1 MRCLTITGVTG
12 VVCLLAACT
21 VDQPQPD
28 LIGQD
33 IRLTI
38 IHTADIHSRLF
49 PYHYV
54 PNKFDTDYG
63 LYPNYAPFGGIAR
76 IATLVHRIRDTTDRS
91 LWLDSG
97 DAWEGAAV
105 FNEFK
110 GEPEIRTLDLAGM
123 EGEVIGNHEFDLGSQ
138 QLFSELDQWS
148 NFPHLVANYLF
159 DDSTNPQQR
168 SLKDIVKPY
177 EIYDVQGVR
186 IAVIGMGNQDTLIG
200 SFYGGNSLGFRPI
213 DNLEVLTQWV
223 GFLRPQVDLIIVA
236 SHLGLDNDEGL
247 SSSEVEDPN
256 ASLAIEGVDLILGG
270 HLHIVTNPPKL
281 LPNGDQAVY
290 CQTHDCST
298 VLVHS
303 GAFAKYVGR
312 IDLVVHIG
320 KNNNDPEQ
328 RSRIVSFAYDNE
340 PVVTYPAGDPNFIPD
355 DPSVAGLLWPYSVK
369 LNQDINLAGVFAY
382 IDADPGI
389 SAGDILRNDP
399 SGGDSQLGNMVARSM
414 QEFQGVEA
422 QFAFTNSLGIRD
434 NFSAGALS
442 NEEMFNV
449 FPFEN
454 TIVVIYL
461 AGQEVKDTLDFVAA
475 KSATRGCQTQLQ
487 TAGLTFDMICR
498 DDPTSTHTCDEPN
511 LGTNTCRCNVIDP
524 NNVGIQCGLVAGETQ
539 PQADAECNPTDP
551 ALSISAVNDRCNLQ
565 THQCFQTACAANIY
579 IGDACRKDPTT
590 GVINPAGP
598 IVNTSGAN
606 GCVPLEIS
614 GLYRA
619 AVNNYIAQGGS
630 GFIVLKN
637 NTSQQDTGVS
647 LRNALTVFLNNQSST
662 CPARAA
668 QGGQQTIC
676 NASNAPGG
684 DVSKC
689 IVDTSNPKAPLVFDE
704 YGKIGCLDES
714 VEPHDGRIRPV
725 SQ

>member
-1 MRCLTITGVTG
+1 MRCQTITGVAV
-12 VVCLLAACT
+12 VVCLLAGCT
-21 VDQPQPD
+21 VEQPQPN
-28 LIGQD
+28 LVGQD
-33 IRLTI
+33 VRLTI

-76 IATLVHRIRDTTDRS
+76 IATLVHRIRNSTDRS
-91 LWLDSG
+91 IWLDSG

-110 GEPEIRTLDLAGM
+110 GEPEIRTLDAAGM
-123 EGEVIGNHEFDLGSQ
+123 DGEVLGNHEFDLGSQ

-148 NFPHLVANYLF
+148 NFPHLVANYLW
-159 DDSTNPQQR
+159 DDSVNPQQR

-177 EIYDVQGVR
+177 EIYDIQGVR

-213 DNLEVLTQWV
+213 DNLQVLTQWV
-223 GFLRPQVDLIIVA
+223 SFLRPQVDLIIIA

-247 SSSEVEDPN
+247 SSSQVEDPN
-256 ASLAIEGVDLILGG
+256 SSLAIDGVDLILGG

-281 LPNGDQAVY
+281 LPNGDDAVY

-320 KNNNDPEQ
+320 TDNADPEK
-328 RSRIVSFAYDNE
+328 RSRIVSFAYNNE
-340 PVVTYPAGDPNFIPD
+340 PVVSYPQNDPNFIPD
-355 DPSVAGLLWPYSVK
+355 DPTVAGLLWPYSVK
-369 LNQDINLAGVFAY
+369 LNRDINLAGVFAY
-382 IDADPGI
+382 IDANPGI
-389 SAGDILRNDP
+389 SSGDILRNDP

-461 AGQEVKDTLDFVAA
+461 AGQEVKDTLDFVSA

-511 LGTNTCRCNVIDP
+511 LGASTCRCNVIDP
-524 NNVGIQCGLVAGETQ
+524 NNVGISCGNMAGETQ
-539 PQADAECNPTDP
+539 AQADAECNPTDP
-551 ALSISAVNDRCNLQ
+551 ALTISAVNDRCELAS
-565 THQCFQTACAANIY
+565 HKCFQTACAANIF

-590 GVINPAGP
+590 GVVNPSGP
-598 IVNTSGAN
+598 VVNTSGPNA
-606 GCVPLEIS
+606 CVPLETS

-662 CPARAA
+662 CPARSL

-684 DVSKC
+684 DASKC
-689 IVDTSNPKAPLVFDE
+689 IVDTSTPQAPLVFDE
-704 YGKIGCLDES
+704 YGKVGCLDES